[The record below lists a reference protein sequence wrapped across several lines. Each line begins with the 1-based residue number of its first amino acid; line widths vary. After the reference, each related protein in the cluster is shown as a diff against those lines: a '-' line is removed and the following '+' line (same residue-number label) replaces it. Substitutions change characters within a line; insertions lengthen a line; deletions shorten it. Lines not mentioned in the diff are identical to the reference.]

1 MLLAITREVSDSLAE
16 CEVTFIDRS
25 TIDIGRA
32 RRQHARYVQA
42 LGDAGL
48 TVVTLPALHEQPD
61 AVFVEDP
68 LLVLDEVAIALSPG
82 APSRR
87 PEIESLV
94 PVVEQFRTVDRIA
107 LPATI
112 DGGDILRVGRTL
124 YVGRSRRTNDDGIDA
139 LDRITGGFGYDVVPV
154 AMEGCLHLKSG
165 CTYIGDRV
173 LINSDWVDA
182 SPFASLDPLEVAASE
197 PWAADVLH
205 LPDIIVMPAGFP
217 ATQSLLEA
225 SGHSVITVDVSE
237 FQKAEAGVT
246 CLSVVFDAPVHRR
259 TAQ

>member
-1 MLLAITREVSDSLAE
+1 MLLAITREVSDSLGE

-25 TIDIGRA
+25 AIDLGRA
-32 RRQHARYVQA
+32 REQHASYVQA

-48 TVVTLPALHEQPD
+48 TVVTLPALHDQPD

-87 PEIESLV
+87 SEIESLV
-94 PVVEQFRTVDRIA
+94 PVVERFRKVDRIA

-112 DGGDILRVGRTL
+112 DGGDILRVGKTL
-124 YVGRSRRTNDDGIDA
+124 YVGRSRRTNDEGIDA
-139 LDRITGGFGYDVVPV
+139 LARITGGFGYDVIPV
-154 AMEGCLHLKSG
+154 RMAGCLHLKSG

-182 SPFASLDPLEVAASE
+182 RPFESLDPLEVAASE

-205 LPDIIVMPAGFP
+205 LPDMIVMPAGFP
-217 ATQSLLEA
+217 ATRSLLEGC
-225 SGHSVITVDVSE
+225 GHNVVTVDVSE

-246 CLSVVFDAPVHRR
+246 CLSVVFAVPVRHRGI
-259 TAQ
+259 Q